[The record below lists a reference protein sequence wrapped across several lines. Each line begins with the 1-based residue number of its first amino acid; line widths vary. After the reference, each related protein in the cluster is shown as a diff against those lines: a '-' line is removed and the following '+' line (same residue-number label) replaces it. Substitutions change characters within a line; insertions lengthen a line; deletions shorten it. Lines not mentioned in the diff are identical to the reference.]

1 MPRRRKGILSN
12 RGDLLDEVT
21 DLERAIADHEAEL
34 ARLGGGGY
42 GALVDGR
49 HRRSVGAE
57 SMTSTSGELM
67 PRRPK

>member
-1 MPRRRKGILSN
+1 
-12 RGDLLDEVT
+12 
-21 DLERAIADHEAEL
+21 
-34 ARLGGGGY
+34 
-42 GALVDGR
+42 LVDGR